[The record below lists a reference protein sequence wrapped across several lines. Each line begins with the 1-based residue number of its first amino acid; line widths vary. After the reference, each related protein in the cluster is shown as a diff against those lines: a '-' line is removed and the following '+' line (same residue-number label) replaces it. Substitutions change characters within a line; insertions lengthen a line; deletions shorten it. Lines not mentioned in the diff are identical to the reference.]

1 MKQSQIIYVKKGPW
15 LAFIKKEILHQVLQ
29 LALKDDPHDISNTN
43 ISGDM
48 NVFYYTQLTDLMKIK
63 FEKKSNVIYTIAL
76 YCSFLW
82 DQ

>member
-1 MKQSQIIYVKKGPW
+1 MKKFQIIYFKKG
-15 LAFIKKEILHQVLQ
+15 LGQLLLKKILHQVLQ

-48 NVFYYTQLTDLMKIK
+48 NVFYYTQLTDLMKIN
-63 FEKKSNVIYTIAL
+63 FEKKSNVIYTMAL